1 MRRVSILLRPIDIQN
16 KEFEKK
22 IKGYNCD
29 EVDDF
34 LDIVIQD
41 YELLCK
47 ENQTLKDKIGLLT
60 ETVERYKQMESTMQK
75 SIDMARQA
83 AEDARKNA
91 ETEANAIIS
100 KAKLDASYLARQ
112 IDDEHIKRH
121 QEMLNV
127 KGEIEQYKARI
138 KSLCTNMIKMVD
150 DMD

>member
-1 MRRVSILLRPIDIQN
+1 MLRPIDIQN

-22 IKGYNCD
+22 LKGYNCD

-34 LDIVIQD
+34 LDVVIQD

-60 ETVERYKQMESTMQK
+60 ETVERYKQMENTMQK
-75 SIDMARQA
+75 SIDIAKQA
-83 AEDARKNA
+83 AE

-112 IDDEHIKRH
+112 IDDEHMKRH
-121 QEMLNV
+121 QEMLSL
-127 KGEIEQYKARI
+127 KGEIEQYKMQI
-138 KSLCTNMIKMVD
+138 KSLCANVMKMVD
-150 DMD
+150 NID

>member
-1 MRRVSILLRPIDIQN
+1 MLRPIDIQN

-22 IKGYNCD
+22 IKGYSCD

-83 AEDARKNA
+83 ADDARKNA

-112 IDDEHIKRH
+112 IDDEHMKRH

-127 KGEIEQYKARI
+127 KGEIEQYKARV
-138 KSLCTNMIKMVD
+138 KSLCTNMIKMID
-150 DMD
+150 SMD

>member
-1 MRRVSILLRPIDIQN
+1 MLRPIDIQN

-34 LDIVIQD
+34 LDVVIQD
-41 YELLCK
+41 YELLFK
-47 ENQTLKDKIGLLT
+47 ENRTLKDKIGLLT
-60 ETVERYKQMESTMQK
+60 ETVERYKKMEEAMQK
-75 SIDMARQA
+75 TIDMARET
-83 AEDARKNA
+83 AEEARKNA
-91 ETEANAIIS
+91 EAEANAIIN

-112 IDDEHIKRH
+112 IDDEHMKRH

-127 KGEIEQYKARI
+127 KSEIEQYKMRI
-138 KSLCTNMIKMVD
+138 KSLCTNMMKMVD

>member
-1 MRRVSILLRPIDIQN
+1 MLRPIDIQN

-34 LDIVIQD
+34 LDVVIQD
-41 YELLCK
+41 YEILCK
-47 ENQTLKDKIGLLT
+47 ENQMLKDKIGLLT

-75 SIDMARQA
+75 SIDIAKQA

-112 IDDEHIKRH
+112 IDDEHTKRH
-121 QEMLNV
+121 REMLAL
-127 KGEIEQYKARI
+127 KSEIDRYKMQM
-138 KSLCTNMIKMVD
+138 KSLCNNVIKLVD
-150 DMD
+150 DAE

>member
-1 MRRVSILLRPIDIQN
+1 VLRPIDIQN

-22 IKGYNCD
+22 LKGYNCD

-34 LDIVIQD
+34 LDVVIQD

-60 ETVERYKQMESTMQK
+60 ETVERYKQMENTMQK
-75 SIDMARQA
+75 SIDIA
-83 AEDARKNA
+83 KNA

-112 IDDEHIKRH
+112 IDDEHMKRH
-121 QEMLNV
+121 QEMLSL
-127 KGEIEQYKARI
+127 KGEIEQYKMQI
-138 KSLCTNMIKMVD
+138 KSLCANVMKMVD
-150 DMD
+150 NID

>member
-1 MRRVSILLRPIDIQN
+1 MLRPIDIQN

-22 IKGYNCD
+22 LKGYNCD

-34 LDIVIQD
+34 LDVVIQD

-60 ETVERYKQMESTMQK
+60 ETVERYKQMENTMQK
-75 SIDMARQA
+75 SIDIAKQA
-83 AEDARKNA
+83 AEDAKRNA

-112 IDDEHIKRH
+112 IDDEHMKRH
-121 QEMLNV
+121 QEMISL
-127 KGEIEQYKARI
+127 KGEIEQYKMQI
-138 KSLCTNMIKMVD
+138 KSLCANVMKMVD
-150 DMD
+150 NID